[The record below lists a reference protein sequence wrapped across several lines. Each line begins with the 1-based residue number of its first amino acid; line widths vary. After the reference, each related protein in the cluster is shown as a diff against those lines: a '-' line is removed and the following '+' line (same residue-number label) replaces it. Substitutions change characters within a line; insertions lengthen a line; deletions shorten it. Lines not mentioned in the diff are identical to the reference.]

1 VPKFLWAC
9 WDGGGN
15 LPPSLGIARA
25 LTDRGHS
32 VGFFGRPDMVGR
44 VEASGFRATQLGSAY
59 AALERYGAN
68 PLPTVFGYTSS
79 GLVGQELVEVVATE
93 SPDVVVVDAMFTAA
107 LADAPRFGRPTAVM
121 LHTFLNHCLAM
132 WRGNFAMQ
140 SESRERAGFAPLPS
154 LDALWGERELLH
166 VNALS
171 EFDRASPA
179 PWSNVRYGAP
189 VLGALTGAH
198 PVSLP
203 WTSDDDRPLVVVSFS
218 TVREQRSPEMLQR
231 ALDALAARPVRVVAS
246 LGGIVGRHELDVPA
260 NAHVVEFV
268 DHDALLGDADV
279 VVGHGGHG
287 TTMRSLR
294 AGVPIVCIP
303 AKGGDQ
309 PVIAGLIER
318 WGVGCAMPQD
328 ASAAAIGAAVDGVLA
343 DASARAAARDRAA
356 AFSGPDGAELAAD
369 ALERLADA
377 ARAGSRRA
385 A

>member
-1 VPKFLWAC
+1 MPKFLWAC

-44 VEASGFRATQLGSAY
+44 VEASGFRATELGSAY
-59 AALERYGAN
+59 AALERYRAN

-107 LADAPRFGRPTAVM
+107 LADAPRFGRPTAVV

-154 LDALWGERELLH
+154 LGALWGERELLH
-166 VNALS
+166 VNALP
-171 EFDRASPA
+171 EFDGASPA

-198 PVSLP
+198 PG
-203 WTSDDDRPLVVVSFS
+203 LV
-218 TVREQRSPEMLQR
+218 
-231 ALDALAARPVRVVAS
+231 
-246 LGGIVGRHELDVPA
+246 
-260 NAHVVEFV
+260 
-268 DHDALLGDADV
+268 
-279 VVGHGGHG
+279 
-287 TTMRSLR
+287 
-294 AGVPIVCIP
+294 
-303 AKGGDQ
+303 
-309 PVIAGLIER
+309 
-318 WGVGCAMPQD
+318 
-328 ASAAAIGAAVDGVLA
+328 AVD
-343 DASARAAARDRAA
+343 
-356 AFSGPDGAELAAD
+356 
-369 ALERLADA
+369 ER
-377 ARAGSRRA
+377 R
-385 A
+385 